1 VRILAAGDDRLRAE
15 VERFQRDLEE
25 SVLARDA
32 ALQERLG
39 R

>member
-1 VRILAAGDDRLRAE
+1 VRAE

-39 R
+39 RL